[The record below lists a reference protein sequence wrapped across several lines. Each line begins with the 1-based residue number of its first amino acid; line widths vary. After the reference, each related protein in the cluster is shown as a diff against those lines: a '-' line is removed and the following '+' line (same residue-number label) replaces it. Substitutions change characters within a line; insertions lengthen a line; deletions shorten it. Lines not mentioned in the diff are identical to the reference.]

1 MIDRRLVR
9 NMHMSDLR
17 ASTSDNQG
25 GYHFNTSNIANS
37 LDIHIQDEDGNDGEG
52 DHEAAFRDDL
62 RVASGIGRLKAKGK
76 KRVSVLQLPCSMNLI
91 IYREKDEQ
99 NPSSHQK

>member
-62 RVASGIGRLKAKGK
+62 RVASWRSESSIKTGRSSVSTVVSCGYLRRMFRKA
-76 KRVSVLQLPCSMNLI
+76 I
-91 IYREKDEQ
+91 FA
-99 NPSSHQK
+99 